1 MRFRNGPIECRCS
14 CRKSQCTSFSRA
26 DMCNPKDPGHES
38 LRDSQGRI
46 CYHNGVRKAQPARR
60 ARNVAK
66 ESAPKLDQ
74 CSLCKSCRSHTRG
87 VLCCTFLY
95 QSPTG
100 QERRGISFGCLTSAC
115 CLPVCVGLAC
125 TLGLARRLR
134 VTGGRK
140 MMRKVAPLKDL
151 PAVLTCHGL

>member
-1 MRFRNGPIECRCS
+1 MGLLSVDARVGSPNVRVSLAPTCATPKTQGTKVCETHKDESVITMVSERL
-14 CRKSQCTSFSRA
+14 
-26 DMCNPKDPGHES
+26 NP
-38 LRDSQGRI
+38 QGEPETWQ
-46 CYHNGVRKAQPARR
+46 RKARQSLS
-60 ARNVAK
+60 N
-66 ESAPKLDQ
+66 AP
-74 CSLCKSCRSHTRG
+74 SCRSHTRG

-134 VTGGRK
+134 VTGGKK

-151 PAVLTCHGL
+151 PAVLTCHRL